1 MPKKTHIIENL
12 NAMLKSRD
20 KMINSL
26 IADKNQYREEN
37 KELRFDLEEC
47 KEILKEIVNVSS
59 SNTYSNEKVALR
71 KVKELAQTFLKS

>member
-20 KMINSL
+20 KMIDLL

-47 KEILKEIVNVSS
+47 KELLKEIVYVSS
-59 SNTYSNEKVALR
+59 SNTYNNEKVALR

>member
-20 KMINSL
+20 KTIDSL

-37 KELRFDLEEC
+37 KKLRFDLEEC
-47 KEILKEIVNVSS
+47 KELLKEIVYVSS
-59 SNTYSNEKVALR
+59 SNTYNNEKVALR
-71 KVKELAQTFLKS
+71 IINELATITTMY